1 MEKSYFLT
9 LFWERSGP
17 PGYPNSGSTEEGMPP
32 TDLDQELGTDFGEAS
47 YHELAEEKE
56 KPFLL

>member
-17 PGYPNSGSTEEGMPP
+17 PGYPNSRSTEEGKPP
-32 TDLDQELGTDFGEAS
+32 TYLDQNFGTDFGKAS
-47 YHELAEEKE
+47 YPELAEEKE
-56 KPFLL
+56 KPYLL